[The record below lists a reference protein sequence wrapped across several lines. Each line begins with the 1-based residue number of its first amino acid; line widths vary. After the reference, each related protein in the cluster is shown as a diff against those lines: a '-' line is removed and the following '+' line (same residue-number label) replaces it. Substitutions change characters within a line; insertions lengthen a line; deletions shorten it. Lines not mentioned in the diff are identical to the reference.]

1 MSQQTTYTC
10 PDMIAYMYTKTQN
23 EIHIKRQMWSQQN
36 ELEMWADA
44 QRDGRHAEYK
54 WHTL

>member
-1 MSQQTTYTC
+1 
-10 PDMIAYMYTKTQN
+10 MIAHMYTQTQS

-44 QRDGRHAEYK
+44 QRDGHHVEYR
-54 WHTL
+54 WGIL